1 MKLKSFFVISALIGI
16 ILGLGFFFTPDT
28 VMSTFGVSAS
38 EAHQHT
44 ARNFGSAV
52 IGLAVISW
60 MARDVEDSIARRAIV
75 LGLFMYFVF
84 ASISITSFQLQGS
97 VNTSGWLFV
106 ALHIL
111 LTLAFGYYVLI
122 NRGSVDQ

>member
-1 MKLKSFFVISALIGI
+1 MKLKSFFVISALVGFV
-16 ILGLGFFFTPDT
+16 LGLGFFFAPAK
-28 VMSTFGVSAS
+28 VMSTFGLSAS

-60 MARDVEDSIARRAIV
+60 VARDVGDSIARRAIV
-75 LGLFMYFVF
+75 IGLLVYFVF

-97 VNTSGWLFV
+97 VNTSGWFIV

-111 LTLAFGYYVLI
+111 LMLGFGYHLI
-122 NRGSVDQ
+122 SNRGSVDR

>member
-1 MKLKSFFVISALIGI
+1 MELKSLLLLSAILGI
-16 ILGLGFFFTPDT
+16 ALGLGFFFAPSA

-60 MARDVEDSIARRAIV
+60 FAREATDSIARRAIV

-84 ASISITSFQLQGS
+84 GSISILSFQLQGNANS
-97 VNTSGWLFV
+97 NGWIIIVLHV
-106 ALHIL
+106 LLALGFGYHIL
-111 LTLAFGYYVLI
+111 I
-122 NRGSVDQ
+122 HRGPVDR

>member
-16 ILGLGFFFTPDT
+16 VLGLGFFFAPEK
-28 VMSTFGVSAS
+28 VMSTFGVSAN

-44 ARNFGSAV
+44 SRNFGSAV

-60 MARDVEDSIARRAIV
+60 MARDMEDSIARRSIV
-75 LGLFMYFVF
+75 LGLFLYFVF

-97 VNTSGWLFV
+97 VDTSGWFFV
-106 ALHIL
+106 GLHVLLALG
-111 LTLAFGYYVLI
+111 FGYHLI
-122 NRGSVDQ
+122 TNRGAVDQ

>member
-1 MKLKSFFVISALIGI
+1 MKLKSFFVISALLGI
-16 ILGLGFFFTPDT
+16 ILGLGFFFAPAT
-28 VMSTFGVSAS
+28 VMSTLGISAS
-38 EAHQHT
+38 ESHQHT

-60 MARDVEDSIARRAIV
+60 VARDVEDSISRRAIV

-97 VNTSGWLFV
+97 VNASGWLFV

-111 LTLAFGYYVLI
+111 LALGFGYHALI
-122 NRGSVDQ
+122 NRGTVDQ